1 MTSTYSSGGR
11 LRKPGT
17 GDLDGTW
24 GPDAV
29 NPNMEIV
36 DRMVDG
42 VGDIA
47 ITGTTHTLTTSDSPT
62 LSNGAYRVLNVIPA
76 GTPPSGT
83 NTITLAPNT
92 APKLYG
98 VKNGTAQSIVLTQGS
113 GDSVT
118 VASGRTDLVYAT
130 GTGSGASVSS
140 VFDDISLSNPVITG
154 GTATGLTSVNVSG
167 TVTATTFSGGFSGG
181 GGPLESGVIV
191 IWAGSEASI
200 PSGFVLCNGSNGTPD
215 LRNRF
220 VIGAGS
226 TFAVGDTGGS
236 NTISSLPAHTHDFS
250 GTSVSA
256 GGHSHTTNLGTE
268 GNHTHSSTVSNTGAH
283 THSFSGTAGTT
294 SAGGGGQATTGANTG
309 ATNNATSSSGAHSHA
324 YSSNSQ
330 GSHNHNLSFTTAGAH
345 THTISGTTGSTGTA
359 TVDVRPPYYALCFIM
374 KV

>member
-62 LSNGAYRVLNVIPA
+62 LSNGAYRVLNVIPD

-140 VFDDISLSNPVITG
+140 VFDDIALSNPVITG

-236 NTISSLPAHTHDFS
+236 NTISSLPAHTHSFS
-250 GTSVSA
+250 GTTVSG

-268 GNHTHSSTVSNTGAH
+268 GNHTHNSTISNTGAH
-283 THSFSGTAGTT
+283 THTTT
-294 SAGGGGQATTGANTG
+294 SPTGRTAGGGSG
-309 ATNNATSSSGAHSHA
+309 ATNSIANSSSAASGAGGTHSHSF
-324 YSSNSQ
+324 SSNSG
-330 GSHNHNLSFTTAGAH
+330 GSHNHTLTLTTAGAH